1 VTHGS
6 RIELRDVTVR
16 YNRHIALE
24 SVSGEFASGSMTAVV
39 GANGAGKSTL
49 LGIIAGTIRPNHGRV
64 LRPIDER
71 LAYLP
76 QVIAIDAGYP
86 LTVSELISLGGWR
99 EFGAFKAPTAAL
111 REAVAEAAQTVGL
124 THRLHRRIGELSV
137 GQFQRALFAR
147 LILQDAPL
155 ILLDEPFASVD
166 AATIDVLLEQIER
179 WHQQGRTVIA
189 VLHDLRLV
197 RMNFPDSLVLAQRCV
212 AWGPTESTLTE
223 MTA

>member
-1 VTHGS
+1 MTRGS

-16 YNRHIALE
+16 YGRHTALDG
-24 SVSGEFASGSMTAVV
+24 VSGVFDSGSLTAVV

-49 LGIIAGTIRPNHGRV
+49 LRIIAGTIRPNDGVV
-64 LRPIDER
+64 LRPINDG

-76 QVIAIDAGYP
+76 QITAIDAGYP

-111 REAVAEAAQTVGL
+111 RKAVAEAAQTVGL
-124 THRLHRRIGELSV
+124 TGRLHRRIGELSA
-137 GQFQRALFAR
+137 GQLQRALFAR
-147 LILQDAPL
+147 LMLQDASL

-166 AATIDVLLEQIER
+166 AQTSDVLLDQIER

-189 VLHDLRLV
+189 VLHDLELV
-197 RMNFPDSLVLAQRCV
+197 RMRFPDTLVLAQQCV
-212 AWGPTESTLTE
+212 AWGPTGSALAA
-223 MTA
+223 MAA